1 METLGDELAR
11 ATGLGGRDRR
21 GASVVQRARV
31 NVQRCV
37 KEALDRVASADPA
50 LGRYLAATVKT
61 GTYCSFNPL

>member
-1 METLGDELAR
+1 MEALGQELAS
-11 ATGLGGRDRR
+11 AMGLGGRDRR
-21 GASVVQRARV
+21 GASDVQRARV

-37 KEALDRVASADPA
+37 KEALDRIASADPS